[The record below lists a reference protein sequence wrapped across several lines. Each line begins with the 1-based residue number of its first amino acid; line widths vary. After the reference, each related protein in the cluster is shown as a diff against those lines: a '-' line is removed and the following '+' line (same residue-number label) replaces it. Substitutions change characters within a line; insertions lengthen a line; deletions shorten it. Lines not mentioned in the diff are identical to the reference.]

1 MYKIVDTIVSD
12 FDSSSTKEFSLLLDT
27 RENETN
33 IWAAIHLLEKM
44 KTNPA
49 TEEKAL
55 MIIKNAMERNYIRGL
70 GCWLWLGEWKNK
82 VESNNSA

>member
-33 IWAAIHLLEKM
+33 I
-44 KTNPA
+44 
-49 TEEKAL
+49 
-55 MIIKNAMERNYIRGL
+55 
-70 GCWLWLGEWKNK
+70 
-82 VESNNSA
+82 